1 MRAGTV
7 AVTGLSFLLGVTPLL
22 AQSPPQTTPPGRVI
36 GRAGSDLTAYALP
49 PVCGPRVAVT
59 IVGSRPELFSGGVSP
74 AARFFGG
81 VRAGHSL
88 GCPQMNR
95 MVAKGLSGPTIM
107 FSGMADRSNDW
118 EAVILGSNVLDAA
131 TEARLGQQTGPSDQ
145 TVLAKSAQFLPAES
159 VLKQAETTGFM
170 CVNASATGCEV
181 IGEFRPAGNNVTV
194 INRYRAGSATT
205 QAVVSSKAVLNGG
218 FLCADSTQSTVI
230 IEDPRLSA
238 DARADLV
245 EQIGERVRQNGR
257 VCTGFQG
264 SPKGR
269 MTMLAFSPSGR
280 RLRDGSSAQ
289 LVAARPQLAQAQ

>member
-1 MRAGTV
+1 VLV
-7 AVTGLSFLLGVTPLL
+7 AAAASAQAPATP
-22 AQSPPQTTPPGRVI
+22 PPPGRVI
-36 GRAGSDLTAYALP
+36 GRAGSDLAAYATP

-59 IVGSRPELFSGGVSP
+59 IVATKPELFAGGVSP

-88 GCPQMNR
+88 SCPQMNR
-95 MVAKGLSGPTIM
+95 MVAKGLSGQTIM

-131 TEARLGQQTGPSDQ
+131 TEARLGAQTGPSDQ
-145 TVLAKSAQFLPAES
+145 SVVAKSPQFLAAEA
-159 VLKQAETTGFM
+159 VLKQAEAANFL
-170 CVNASATGCEV
+170 CVNASAGGCEM
-181 IGEFRPAGNNVTV
+181 IGEFRPHGTTVDV
-194 INRYRAGSATT
+194 INRYRAGGPTT
-205 QAVVSSKAVLNGG
+205 QAVVTSVATLGGG
-218 FLCADSTQSTVI
+218 FLCADSSQSKVV

-264 SPKGR
+264 LAKGR

-280 RLRDGSSAQ
+280 RLREGSSAQ

>member
-1 MRAGTV
+1 MRIAGV
-7 AVTGLSFLLGVTPLL
+7 AVALL
-22 AQSPPQTTPPGRVI
+22 ALLAESAVAQAPAAPPPGRVI
-36 GRAGSDLTAYALP
+36 GRAGSDLTAYATP

-59 IVGSRPELFSGGVSP
+59 IIGTRPELFAGAVSP

-95 MVAKGLSGPTIM
+95 MVAKGMSGSTIM

-131 TEARLGQQTGPSDQ
+131 TEARLSQQTGPSDQ
-145 TVLAKSAQFLPAES
+145 SVLAKSPQFTAAEA
-159 VLKQAETTGFM
+159 VLKQAESAGFL

-181 IGEFRPAGNNVTV
+181 IGEFRPQGNVVQV

-205 QAVVSSKAVLNGG
+205 QAVVTSKATLSGG
-218 FLCADSTQSTVI
+218 FMCADSTQSTVV

-245 EQIGERVRQNGR
+245 EQISERVRQNGR

-264 SPKGR
+264 PAKGR

>member
-1 MRAGTV
+1 
-7 AVTGLSFLLGVTPLL
+7 
-22 AQSPPQTTPPGRVI
+22 
-36 GRAGSDLTAYALP
+36 
-49 PVCGPRVAVT
+49 VT
-59 IVGSRPELFSGGVSP
+59 IVGTRPDLFAGGVSP

-88 GCPQMNR
+88 SCPQMNR
-95 MVAKGLSGPTIM
+95 MVAKGLSGSTIM
-107 FSGMADRSNDW
+107 FSAMADRSNDW
-118 EAVILGSNVLDAA
+118 EAVILGSNLLDAA
-131 TEARLGQQTGPSDQ
+131 TEERLGKQTGPSDQ
-145 TVLAKSAQFLPAES
+145 SVLAKSPQFLPAEA
-159 VLKQAETTGFM
+159 VLKQAESTGFM

-181 IGEFRPAGNNVTV
+181 IGEFRQQGNNVAV

-205 QAVVSSKAVLNGG
+205 EAIVTSKATLSGG
-218 FLCADSTQSTVI
+218 FLCADSTASTVA

-245 EQIGERVRQNGR
+245 EQISERVRQNGR

-264 SPKGR
+264 KANGR

-289 LVAARPQLAQAQ
+289 LVAARPKLAQAQ